1 VKVVRPV
8 KQGQA
13 LSWQDV
19 DMPASRAYSI
29 RREMEA
35 MFA

>member
-1 VKVVRPV
+1 VIRPV
-8 KQGQA
+8 SKGQA

-19 DMPASRAYSI
+19 DMPASRALTI